1 MLLSIPL
8 LLQPQLLP
16 QPAEVIW
23 DLPTPGSM
31 GFHVLQFLEKVY
43 DLRTECLERYSMTRR
58 PVRQCRDL
66 LIQPLHVMPVE
77 KGFYKSSLDLLRDFP
92 HFTGFLVTVRLYSL
106 GRF

>member
-1 MLLSIPL
+1 MLPL
-8 LLQPQLLP
+8 RMRDRNVPLILQPQLLP

-23 DLPTPGSM
+23 DLPLSGSM

-43 DLRTECLERYSMTRR
+43 DPGPECLERYSMTRR

-77 KGFYKSSLDLLRDFP
+77 KGFYKSSLYLLRDFP
-92 HFTGFLVTVRLYSL
+92 HFTGYLVTV
-106 GRF
+106 